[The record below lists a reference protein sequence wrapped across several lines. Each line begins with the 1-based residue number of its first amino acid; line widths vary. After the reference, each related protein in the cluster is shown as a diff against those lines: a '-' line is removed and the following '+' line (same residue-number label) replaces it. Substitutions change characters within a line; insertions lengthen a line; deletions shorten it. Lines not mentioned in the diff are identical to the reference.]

1 MPTREETA
9 EHHVVLENKLTELA
23 RLTAFARDAGHEQGL
38 AEEQIFALELCL
50 EEAAANIITHGIS
63 TDHIWVSIARVAPYV
78 VARIEDDGVPFDPT
92 AVPAR
97 AAPLS
102 LELAPIGGLGIP
114 LILKLTTNAR
124 YERVAGRNRLTL
136 EFEPKA
142 GAPQGPKEHGC
153 T

>member
-23 RLTAFARDAGHEQGL
+23 RLTAFARDAGREQGL

-78 VARIEDDGVPFDPT
+78 VARVEDDGAPFDPT

-102 LELAPIGGLGIP
+102 LELAPLGGLGIP
-114 LILKLTTNAR
+114 LILKLATNAR

-142 GAPQGPKEHGC
+142 GAPQARKEHGC